1 MKLVPGL
8 SGAYSDRGLAHLQC
22 GSLDT
27 RWKILLPQLVSIRCR
42 HTPTTIALSLG
53 ESWGKPKRALAGL
66 SNAIQLITGH
76 VGALNN
82 RGEVLADLGRTEEA
96 AADSRNVLA
105 LDPSHSRAA
114 ENLRR
119 LEREIAGKP

>member
-1 MKLVPGL
+1 MEDFTAAIGLDPLSAHAYNNRAVAWRKLGQ
-8 SGAYSDRGLAHLQC
+8 A
-22 GSLDT
+22 
-27 RWKILLPQLVSIRCR
+27 
-42 HTPTTIALSLG
+42 
-53 ESWGKPKRALAGL
+53 EGL

-96 AADSRNVLA
+96 AADSRNVVA